1 MPTEYILCVDDEAV
15 VLQSLRQEI
24 RNDPFFADI
33 GIEAVD
39 SPHKVRDL
47 VRELTAE
54 GKDIPVIL
62 TDQRMPGM
70 TGADMLLG
78 LHDVL
83 DGTKTILLTGFSDL
97 DAVARLVNQN
107 ALHRFLTKP
116 WNREDLLLTLREA
129 FLSYRHE
136 KTVKLLTARI
146 ESLSHAMVT
155 ALENTNHFFDEETGN
170 HVHRISILS
179 EAIGKWA
186 NLDPDFVHLVKL
198 YSSLHDIGKV
208 GIRKEVLLKPGKLT
222 SDEFEHIKEHSMI
235 GYRIIDDPDI
245 DPIAQN
251 IVLYHHEKWNG
262 LGYLAGLQGEG
273 IPLEARIVSIAD
285 VFDALINKR
294 VYKEAMPLEQALAII
309 REGRGTS
316 FDPVLTDAF
325 LEGIKSIV
333 FPDDLY
339 GPK

>member
-1 MPTEYILCVDDEAV
+1 MPSEYILCIDDEAV

-39 SPHKVRDL
+39 SPHKVL
-47 VRELTAE
+47 SLIRELRAE

-70 TGADMLLG
+70 TGAEMLLEVQG
-78 LHDVL
+78 EL
-83 DGTKTILLTGFSDL
+83 DGTKAILLTGFSDL
-97 DAVARLVNQN
+97 DAVARLVNKN

-116 WNREDLLLTLREA
+116 WIREDLLLTLREA

-136 KTVKLLTARI
+136 KMVKTLTVRI

-170 HVHRISILS
+170 HVHRISVLS

-186 NLDPDFVHLVKL
+186 CLDPDFVHLVKL
-198 YSSLHDIGKV
+198 YSPLHDIGKV

-222 SDEFEHIKEHSMI
+222 PEEFEHIKEHSMI
-235 GYRIIDDPDI
+235 GYKIIDDPDI

-262 LGYLAGLQGEG
+262 NGYLAGLQGEG

-294 VYKEAMPLEQALAII
+294 VYKEAMSMDQAISVI

-316 FDPVLTDAF
+316 FDPDLTDAF
-325 LEGIKSIV
+325 IQGMSSINYPV
-333 FPDDLY
+333 DLY
-339 GPK
+339 GNT

>member
-1 MPTEYILCVDDEAV
+1 MPSEYILCVDDEAV

-24 RNDPFFADI
+24 RNDPFFSEI

-47 VRELTAE
+47 IRELKAE

-70 TGADMLLG
+70 TGDDMLLH
-78 LHDVL
+78 LKDEL

-97 DAVARLVNQN
+97 DAVARLVNSN
-107 ALHRFLTKP
+107 ALYRFLTKP

-129 FLSYRHE
+129 FHSYRHE
-136 KTVKLLTARI
+136 KMVKRLTSRI
-146 ESLSHAMVT
+146 ESVSHAMVT
-155 ALENTNHFFDEETGN
+155 ALENTNHYFDEDTGN
-170 HVHRISILS
+170 HVHRIAILS

-186 NLDPDFVHLVKL
+186 NLDADFVHMVKL
-198 YSSLHDIGKV
+198 YSPLHDIGKV
-208 GIRKEVLLKPGKLT
+208 GIRKEVLMKPGKLT
-222 SDEFEHIKEHSMI
+222 SDEFDHIKEHSMI
-235 GYRIIDDPDI
+235 GFKIIDDPDI

-262 LGYLAGLQGEG
+262 CGYLAGLRGAD

-285 VFDALINKR
+285 VFDALIHKR
-294 VYKEAMPLEQALAII
+294 VYKDAMPVEEALAII
-309 REGRGTS
+309 SEGRGEN
-316 FDPVLTDAF
+316 FDPSLTDLF
-325 LEGIKSIV
+325 LEGIREIN
-333 FPDDLY
+333 FPEDLY
-339 GPK
+339 GVK